1 MWDGTRTCDAFL
13 AAGPARPDTVVHV
26 FVETE
31 QLEAPLTGG
40 GDAHACVFASTLVS
54 ASSFVLEPAGPP
66 TG

>member
-1 MWDGTRTCDAFL
+1 
-13 AAGPARPDTVVHV
+13 VVHV